1 MAQKEFEIQNGEL
14 VKYHGDGGEVVIP
27 EGVTKICM
35 DAFYKSGVTRV
46 VIPDGVKCIGE
57 RAFKYCLQLES
68 IVIPSTVKSIRQEA
82 FYHCE
87 ALRDIE
93 IPHGV
98 SSIGDSAFLR
108 CDSLVEVN
116 VPDSVKRIGLWAFF
130 ECKQLKYLKLPKKLE
145 GDVNLIFYFNGL
157 VPEYIMTRVDNFGLF
172 DKRLQ
177 PSVLRGSLHL
187 WKQGKT
193 DETENEKLSAYI
205 KRNLMKTF
213 GLLSGYLPLYE
224 FMISSGKIPTQSV
237 DKLIE
242 RTDNIECRALL
253 LECKFDR
260 KKK

>member
-14 VKYHGDGGEVVIP
+14 IKYHGKGGEVVIP

-46 VIPDGVKCIGE
+46 VIADGVKCIGE

-108 CDSLVEVN
+108 CDSLIELYI
-116 VPDSVKRIGLWAFF
+116 PDSVKRIGLWAFF
-130 ECKQLKYLKLPKKLE
+130 ECRDLKYLRLPKKLE

-157 VPEYIMTRVDNFGLF
+157 VPEYIMSRVENFPLF
-172 DKRLQ
+172 DKRLV
-177 PSVLRGSLHL
+177 PSVIRGSLHL

-193 DETENEKLSAYI
+193 DEDENEKLAAYI

-213 GLLSGYLPLYE
+213 GMLADHLPLYE
-224 FMISSGKIPTQSV
+224 FMTSEGKIPSRSV

-242 RTDNIECRALL
+242 KTASIECRALL
-253 LECKFDR
+253 FDYKR
-260 KKK
+260 GGKRN